1 MIEDAD
7 TGTGLAKVQER
18 RVGRGCVVVHR
29 KDTAHGRV
37 EDGCWSTPIG
47 PAKVRVVVR
56 LEVAVIFH
64 RCCGL
69 WQSKIHPISCP
80 ARGISKLMLRIPFE
94 LALFGFHLP
103 TPRPEKCKGQQ
114 KKETKLI

>member
-1 MIEDAD
+1 MIEDA
-7 TGTGLAKVQER
+7 GAGAGQAKVQVR
-18 RVGRGCVVVHR
+18 RVGRGCVVGHR
-29 KDTAHGRV
+29 KNTAHGRV
-37 EDGCWSTPIG
+37 EDGCWCTPIG
-47 PAKVRVVVR
+47 PANVREVVR

-64 RCCGL
+64 LCCGL
-69 WQSKIHPISCP
+69 SQSKIHPISSP

-94 LALFGFHLP
+94 LVLFGFHLP